1 MISKNESE
9 VREIFGELFKYVP
22 DSNEQKE
29 RLENK
34 LFDSGVFL
42 NDFIDII
49 EEVKCPLCLQVSLDS
64 EQCSQC
70 QAIFCKKC
78 VKGKKKLK
86 CAHHVE
92 NYIEVINLIEF

>member
-34 LFDSGVFL
+34 LFDSGVF
-42 NDFIDII
+42 
-49 EEVKCPLCLQVSLDS
+49 
-64 EQCSQC
+64 
-70 QAIFCKKC
+70 
-78 VKGKKKLK
+78 
-86 CAHHVE
+86 
-92 NYIEVINLIEF
+92 